1 MVKDITE
8 AQDEPM
14 NFNVTEYE
22 NVINMTSDLTL
33 EESVTGLAQ
42 CGIKEKYPPLSERP
56 LK

>member
-22 NVINMTSDLTL
+22 NVINMTSDFTL
-33 EESVTGLAQ
+33 QESVTGLAQ
-42 CGIKEKYPPLSERP
+42 CGIKEKYHYY
-56 LK
+56 LKGH

>member
-8 AQDEPM
+8 AQDESM

-22 NVINMTSDLTL
+22 NVINMISDFTL
-33 EESVTGLAQ
+33 QESVIGLAQ
-42 CGIKEKYPPLSERP
+42 GGIKEKYPPLSERP